1 MREIQG
7 VGIGLRKELFEPLL
21 ATRRRVDWLEIVSE
35 NYIAATGRAA
45 AMLDRFNERWPVVP
59 HGVGLSVGSD
69 TPAGYLDGL
78 TALVRHVAPPYISDH
93 LCYSSIGARN
103 YLDLLPLPRHAE
115 TVARVVRNARA
126 AQAATSVPLILENIT
141 TYAEMP
147 GSTLDESTFLASVA
161 EQAGVGLLL
170 DVNNLYV
177 NAVNQKL
184 DAMELLDQFP
194 LRYVKQLHLA
204 GHTWDGDLLLDTHA
218 APIAQ
223 PVWQL
228 YIEVLKRC
236 GPVPTLIE
244 WDQHIPSLD
253 AVLDQADQARD
264 LMERYA

>member
-1 MREIQG
+1 MIGG

-21 ATRRRVDWLEIVSE
+21 ASTRRVDWLEIVSE
-35 NYIAATGRAA
+35 NYLGVAGRAA
-45 AMLDRFNERWPVVP
+45 AMLDRFAERWPIIP
-59 HGVGLSVGSD
+59 HGVGLSLG
-69 TPAGYLDGL
+69 TAAPTGYLDGL
-78 TALVRHVAPPYISDH
+78 AALIARLAPPYFSDH

-115 TVARVVRNARA
+115 AVTRVVGNARA
-126 AQAATSVPLILENIT
+126 AMAATGAPLLLENIT

-147 GSTLDESTFLASVA
+147 GSTLDEAAFLDQIATQA
-161 EQAGVGLLL
+161 EAGLLL

-177 NAVNQKL
+177 NAVNQRRPPR
-184 DAMELLDQFP
+184 ELLDAFP
-194 LRYVKQLHLA
+194 LHHVKQLHLA
-204 GHTWDGDLLLDTHA
+204 GHSWDGELLLDTHA
-218 APIAQ
+218 APVAP
-223 PVWQL
+223 PVWEL

-253 AVLDQADQARD
+253 AVLDEADRARD